1 VESLRRFGGAAGV
14 ILALSGAGITWFVPD
29 RKIWGWALLAL
40 GILLAI
46 AGAWLNADEF
56 RNVLRG
62 RPFRHGAN
70 AVFYSLI
77 FLGIVVAVN
86 FEASRHN
93 KRFDLTPQGSH
104 TLSPQTS
111 KILDGLDQDVAI
123 VAFFAKGAN
132 SHQKEMD
139 LLEEY
144 KDRSQRLSVR
154 VLDPRRNPAEVK
166 AYGVEYDG
174 TVIVSAKNGQARV
187 SPSFQASLDEQ
198 ELTNAIIKATSA
210 DKKTVCASTGHG
222 EKGIDDAEAN
232 GLKLAVEAVRKE
244 NFDVKGI
251 RLLDAG
257 ALDGCSSLLIPGA
270 THGLL
275 PPEVDAV
282 KSYLAGGGRLL
293 ALEEPR
299 TSSGIEP
306 LLESYGLKV
315 RNDFIVDIN
324 PMSRLMGGSPAMPVI
339 YDYGTHEIT
348 RDFQGLITIFPT
360 VESVETVSATEPGV
374 TTEVLAHTTD
384 QAWGETGEL
393 ADRVSFDE
401 QTDHRGPLNVAALA
415 TRKLD
420 GAASNPD
427 PNAAGEASNGQAG
440 SASGKETRIV
450 LFGDSDFAS
459 NGAVGLGGNRD
470 LFLNAVAWL
479 NERSDLI
486 SVRPKPRT
494 GQPLILTGVQGRLTT
509 FYSLALFPLL
519 LGLTGF
525 GVYLRRR
532 RL

>member
-1 VESLRRFGGAAGV
+1 
-14 ILALSGAGITWFVPD
+14 
-29 RKIWGWALLAL
+29 
-40 GILLAI
+40 
-46 AGAWLNADEF
+46 
-56 RNVLRG
+56 
-62 RPFRHGAN
+62 
-70 AVFYSLI
+70 
-77 FLGIVVAVN
+77 
-86 FEASRHN
+86 
-93 KRFDLTPQGSH
+93 
-104 TLSPQTS
+104 
-111 KILDGLDQDVAI
+111 
-123 VAFFAKGAN
+123 
-132 SHQKEMD
+132 
-139 LLEEY
+139 
-144 KDRSQRLSVR
+144 
-154 VLDPRRNPAEVK
+154 
-166 AYGVEYDG
+166 
-174 TVIVSAKNGQARV
+174 
-187 SPSFQASLDEQ
+187 
-198 ELTNAIIKATSA
+198 
-210 DKKTVCASTGHG
+210 
-222 EKGIDDAEAN
+222 
-232 GLKLAVEAVRKE
+232 
-244 NFDVKGI
+244 
-251 RLLDAG
+251 
-257 ALDGCSSLLIPGA
+257 
-270 THGLL
+270 
-275 PPEVDAV
+275 
-282 KSYLAGGGRLL
+282 
-293 ALEEPR
+293 
-299 TSSGIEP
+299 
-306 LLESYGLKV
+306 
-315 RNDFIVDIN
+315 VDIN